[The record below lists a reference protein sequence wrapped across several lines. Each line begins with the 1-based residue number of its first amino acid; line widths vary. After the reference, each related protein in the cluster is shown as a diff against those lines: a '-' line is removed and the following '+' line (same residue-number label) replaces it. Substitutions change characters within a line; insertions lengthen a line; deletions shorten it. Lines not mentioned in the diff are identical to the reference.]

1 MTAVLITITFAPL
14 VAAQDSEASASVES
28 TVMAEPGTAD
38 ANGKTAADADASA
51 EVTDDAVT
59 DPAGEAQAED
69 EAEANKPKT
78 VSVSFRDTEISQV
91 AGFYGRELDK
101 PVLVDQS
108 VANIRL
114 TVRSNKKLPLN
125 EAFELIGNALR
136 QNGVIVVES
145 PRQIELLPIAQI
157 RRINRPVVPEGES
170 VEGLSDQSTVVDKIF
185 VVEHYDV
192 TRLKDLVLPMLP
204 DYAFLMADPNLDR
217 LVVTAAA
224 ADLVHIERLVASLDV
239 PRANDTIERVFI
251 IENGDA
257 SEIATMI
264 RTILAGTLG
273 DESLAVF
280 TTPPPQGNNNR
291 NNRNRGG
298 RSRGGSSSNSTGPN
312 ALFVERNEAPIMLQA
327 DLSRNWIIAAAPPAV
342 MDQIEKWVVELDK
355 PKERSEPY
363 QLFDITHADVEEL
376 ASQINEAISAMP
388 DADIRASVRVIPFVK
403 SRQIL
408 VYGSQRGRSLVRSLL
423 DQLDI
428 ESSQF
433 QLIKEIQLEH
443 DSAENVKAK
452 IEELF
457 GDATTSGSGNRFFF
471 SRGSQPAPKDLTVT
485 ADTQRNTVTIMTDP
499 IRMKRIE
506 DIIAEQWDLPVDL
519 EDVKPKVYEL
529 QHTDPIQVRELLED
543 MFTTSSST
551 SSFSW
556 FSGRSTTETS
566 TPVGRLFGE
575 FSFNAMDDSNKL
587 IVSTKNVANYVV
599 IDELLEEIDQPQDA
613 GVPLVIELKHAN
625 AEDVA
630 EQLNAMFSEP
640 GTPAAITRT
649 QRGLSN
655 AIRQTSTAGEGNRG
669 GNNNNNN
676 NNNQNRNNQ
685 GGDNDPTQMNF
696 WWSQSR
702 PNINEQP
709 TSNLIGKPRIVPV
722 TRRNALM
729 IMAPRAHVEPF
740 KDLVAELD
748 QPGQQVVIHAII
760 TEVQH
765 DDESTLGVRFASDPD
780 IFNDSRLADQ
790 AFGGS
795 ANLDYLENVFSGNG
809 VIDANLNLN
818 VLIQLLVKNLN
829 LSVINEP
836 RLVTADNQEAHF
848 FDGQDVPVITGDL
861 TRGDSDGNISRE
873 FRYESV
879 GTRLHARPHIT
890 QDGEIDLRVNL
901 ELSRIVNGTTV
912 FGNFLFDRRTT
923 TTQVTLKDGQTI
935 VISGIIEQE
944 DFQEIRKLP
953 LFGDLPLIGGLFR
966 STDTGVRNRE
976 VIAFIT
982 PHIVEPGRAADQ
994 ATQDNRE
1001 WLERVRG
1008 AMAVP
1013 RDAENKDVED
1023 PRFSSPEDRGIA
1035 SDAAIEAARAKELEQ
1050 EQAED

>member
-1 MTAVLITITFAPL
+1 M
-14 VAAQDSEASASVES
+14 
-28 TVMAEPGTAD
+28 
-38 ANGKTAADADASA
+38 
-51 EVTDDAVT
+51 
-59 DPAGEAQAED
+59 
-69 EAEANKPKT
+69 
-78 VSVSFRDTEISQV
+78 SFRNTELSQV

-108 VANIRL
+108 IANIRL
-114 TVRSNKKLPLN
+114 TIMSNKELPLP

-136 QNGVIVVES
+136 QKGVLMVES

-157 RRINRPVVPEGES
+157 RRINRPVVSAEQS
-170 VEGLSDQSTVVDKIF
+170 VSELPDQSTVVDKIF
-185 VVEHYDV
+185 VVQHYDV
-192 TRLKDLVLPMLP
+192 NRLKDLVMPMLP
-204 DYAFLMADPNLDR
+204 EYAFLMADPNLDR

-224 ADLVHIERLVASLDV
+224 GDLAHIERLVDSLDV
-239 PRANDTIERVFI
+239 PRANDTIERIFPI
-251 IENGDA
+251 QNGDA
-257 SEIATMI
+257 SEIASMV

-273 DESLAVF
+273 NEGLAVF
-280 TTPPPQGNNNR
+280 TTPTPQGNNR
-291 NNRNRGG
+291 GGRNRGG
-298 RSRGGSSSNSTGPN
+298 RNRNTESSSNT
-312 ALFVERNEAPIMLQA
+312 LFVERNEAPIMLQA
-327 DLSRNWIIAAAPPAV
+327 DLSRNWIIAAASPAV
-342 MDQIEKWVVELDK
+342 MDQIEKWIVELDK
-355 PKERSEPY
+355 PKERNEPY
-363 QLFDITHADVEEL
+363 QLFDINHADVDEL
-376 ASQINEAISAMP
+376 ASQINEAINAMP
-388 DADIRASVRVIPFVK
+388 DADIRANLRVIPFVK
-403 SRQIL
+403 SRQLL

-433 QLIKEIQLEH
+433 QTIKEIVIKH
-443 DSAENVKAK
+443 DSAENVKEK

-457 GDATTSGSGNRFFF
+457 STQQTSRSRYTYIFGNRGQN
-471 SRGSQPAPKDLTVT
+471 RKEITVT

-499 IRMKRIE
+499 VRMRRIE
-506 DIIAEQWDLPVDL
+506 ELIKEQWDLPIDL
-519 EDVKPKVYEL
+519 DDVKPKVYEL
-529 QHTDPIQVRELLED
+529 HHTDPVQVQELLEE
-543 MFTTSSST
+543 MFTKSSSS
-551 SSFSW
+551 SSFNW
-556 FSGRSTTETS
+556 WTDTSTTVS
-566 TPVGRLFGE
+566 NTPVGRLFGE
-575 FSFNAMDDSNKL
+575 FSFNAMKDSNKL
-587 IVSTKNVANYVV
+587 IVSTKNSSNYAV

-649 QRGLSN
+649 QRGLSD
-655 AIRQTSTAGEGNRG
+655 AIRQTSSIGDGNG
-669 GNNNNNN
+669 D
-676 NNNQNRNNQ
+676 NRNNQ
-685 GGDNDPTQMNF
+685 NNNPNRNNQGGGDNDPTQMNF

-702 PNINEQP
+702 PNISEQP

-740 KDLVAELD
+740 RQLIAELD

-765 DDESTLGVRFASDPD
+765 DDESTLGVRFASDPNV
-780 IFNDSRLADQ
+780 FNDSRLADQ
-790 AFGGS
+790 ALGGS
-795 ANLDYLENVFSGNG
+795 ANLDYLENIFSGNG

-818 VLIQLLVKNLN
+818 VLIQLLVSNLN

-861 TRGDSDGNISRE
+861 TLGDSDGNISRE

-976 VIAFIT
+976 VIAFVT
-982 PHIVEPGRAADQ
+982 PHIVKTGSNTVDD
-994 ATQDNRE
+994 TQRNRE

-1013 RDAENKDVED
+1013 RDAENRAIED
-1023 PRFSSPEDRGIA
+1023 PPFTSAEDRGIA
-1035 SDAAIEAARAKELEQ
+1035 SDAAIETARDGADDEN
-1050 EQAED
+1050 